1 MGHCEID
8 LHGLTW
14 KESLARFI
22 EAYNGAFDCTG
33 KPSGVQVR
41 VIHGYGST
49 GEGGV
54 LRKRIRSFCQRFED
68 HLEVTAGEE
77 IDGNRGC
84 TVVNPIRRLPDMH
97 EMLAEQIRVYCKRPR
112 SRSKVLGRFRRHGQP
127 NIMLAVRLLEKQGC
141 LRRRASTREDW
152 QCTKPVSLGTA
163 LSWTCHPDT
172 G

>member
-1 MGHCEID
+1 MNGRWDTAKLIYMAS
-8 LHGLTW
+8 HGRNHSRD
-14 KESLARFI
+14 SLKRTTVH
-22 EAYNGAFDCTG
+22 FDCTG

-54 LRKRIRSFCQRFED
+54 LRKRIRSFCQRLED

-112 SRSKVLGRFRRHGQP
+112 SRSKVLGD
-127 NIMLAVRLLEKQGC
+127 
-141 LRRRASTREDW
+141 SEDMGSRTSCW
-152 QCTKPVSLGTA
+152 PSGYWRNKGA
-163 LSWTCHPDT
+163 
-172 G
+172 